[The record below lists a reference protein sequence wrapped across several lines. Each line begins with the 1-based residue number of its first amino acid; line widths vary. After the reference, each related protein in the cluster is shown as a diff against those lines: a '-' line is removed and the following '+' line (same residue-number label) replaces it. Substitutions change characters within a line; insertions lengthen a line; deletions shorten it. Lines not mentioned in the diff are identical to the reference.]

1 MLEVIYFYSILRNNP
16 IPKMMKIL
24 GLFLGLI
31 YISLTPLSAGA
42 SDLHTAAKKGDIAT
56 ITSLLDKGADIEARD
71 SNGNTP
77 CILRHGLAT
86 STLSPP
92 YLTEALIFR
101 PLRRIAPAPYI
112 LRQGKA
118 TWKLSPSC

>member
-1 MLEVIYFYSILRNNP
+1 MLEVISFSSIPRSNP

-77 CILRHGLAT
+77 
-86 STLSPP
+86 
-92 YLTEALIFR
+92 
-101 PLRRIAPAPYI
+101 PAYCCAKTPV
-112 LRQGKA
+112 
-118 TWKLSPSC
+118 